1 MYILVIITEIFKAGT
16 FRCRKRHPTPAPA
29 SSSRDLIPACVIR
42 RKAATDSEAIPAC
55 SKADWIAS
63 IA

>member
-1 MYILVIITEIFKAGT
+1 VMYILVIITEIFKAGT

-29 SSSRDLIPACVIR
+29 SSSRDLIPAC
-42 RKAATDSEAIPAC
+42 